1 MIVAMRFAYFI
12 PRDLILYTWSIP
24 DHLDQIRTAAAARS
38 RMNWLRSLLG
48 LVGVLFSFKGRDS
61 YYQTEER
68 KA

>member
-1 MIVAMRFAYFI
+1 MIVALTFAYFI
-12 PRDLILYTWSIP
+12 LRDLILYIWSIP

-38 RMNWLRSLLG
+38 MNWLRSLLR
-48 LVGVLFSFKGRDS
+48 LVGVLFSFERLDS

>member
-1 MIVAMRFAYFI
+1 LLTSFPAILSFI
-12 PRDLILYTWSIP
+12 PGQFLITWTKSGP
-24 DHLDQIRTAAAARS
+24 PAAARS